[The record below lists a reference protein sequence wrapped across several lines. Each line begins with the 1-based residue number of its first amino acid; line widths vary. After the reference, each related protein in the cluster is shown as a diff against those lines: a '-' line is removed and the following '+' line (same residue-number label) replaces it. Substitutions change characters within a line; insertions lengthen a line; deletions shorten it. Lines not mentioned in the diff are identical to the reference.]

1 MALKTFDLVDKLNA
15 VFPLRFIALKR
26 IEQLHDDSLIVALG
40 AANEEVCH
48 FKYDENSGLA
58 YAFHYE
64 GSFTLCSNLVA
75 AIERVLEGE
84 E

>member
-15 VFPLRFIALKR
+15 VFPLRFISLKR
-26 IEQLHDDSLIVALG
+26 VEEIHSDALIVALG
-40 AANEEVCH
+40 VTNEEVCH

-64 GSFTLCSNLVA
+64 GSFTLCSNLIA
-75 AIERVLEGE
+75 TIERVLEGE